1 MAATPP
7 VEIPPELR
15 ELAEK
20 NIEQAQA
27 AYGQFMDFLTQAIGA
42 SSKASSEFRVVQ
54 ERAIQFAR
62 ENADRSF
69 SLGRELAR
77 AKDIQEVLTLHSQF
91 MQTQMQSYAL
101 QTQELGQLLSEAMHA
116 IQPRQQ
122 S

>member
-1 MAATPP
+1 LAATPP

-77 AKDIQEVLTLHSQF
+77 AKDVQEVLTLHSQF

-116 IQPRQQ
+116 IKPRQQ